1 MFNFLGCFFV
11 LFLGIIIVVFAFLG
25 SIINIILSFLGI
37 KKRVR
42 NDYTRTGGY
51 DRQGSAYGSRDT
63 YDRGQGRQQDEQT
76 NYDNGQQRST
86 GQQTGKIFEKDESEY
101 VDFEEIKS

>member
-11 LFLGIIIVVFAFLG
+11 LFLGIIIVAFAFLG

-42 NDYTRTGGY
+42 NDYSRTGGY
-51 DRQGSAYGSRDT
+51 DRQSSAYGNRDA
-63 YDRGQGRQQDEQT
+63 YGQGRQDEQPD
-76 NYDNGQQRST
+76 YDKGQQRT
-86 GQQTGKIFEKDESEY
+86 AGQQNGKIFEKDESEY
-101 VDFEEIKS
+101 VDFEEV

>member
-11 LFLGIIIVVFAFLG
+11 LFLGIIIVAFAFLG

-42 NDYTRTGGY
+42 NDYTRTSGNNRQSSAFGNRGGY
-51 DRQGSAYGSRDT
+51 T
-63 YDRGQGRQQDEQT
+63 QGRQQDEQS
-76 NYDNGQQRST
+76 NYDNGQQRTT

-101 VDFEEIKS
+101 VDFEEV